1 MTQLSL
7 DFARSPIPNHPKY
20 TIDRNGTVYGING
33 KPLIGDSTDGY
44 RKVKLG
50 NKWEYVHRLVLLN
63 FVGECP
69 LGFQACHRNSDR
81 TDNRLSN
88 LVWGT
93 RKRNANDRK
102 KMGNYTCK
110 GLPPAEKQRA
120 QYLYEQGY
128 SIEKL
133 MKEFDVDGRTLRRYK
148 QRYNWQRQTTEAA

>member
-7 DFARSPIPNHPKY
+7 DFARSPIPNYPKY
-20 TIDRNGTVYGING
+20 TIDRNGTVYGISG
-33 KPLIGDSTDGY
+33 KPLIGDTTDGY

-50 NKWEYVHRLVLLN
+50 NKWEYVHRLVLLT

-69 LGFQACHRNSDR
+69 LGFQACHRNSNR
-81 TDNRLSN
+81 ADNRLSN

-93 RKRNANDRK
+93 RKRNTNDRK
-102 KMGNYTCK
+102 KLGYLGK
-110 GLPPAEKQRA
+110 KLSIDEKQRA

-133 MKEFDVDGRTLRRYK
+133 MKEFDIDGRTLRRYK
-148 QRYNWQRQTTEAA
+148 QRYNWQRQATEAA